1 MLHLHYTPTPLELT
15 RLTTAQVAYALLTIQ
30 IDTQLAAP
38 TTAPDACAW
47 VFLVDASHSMQIP
60 IVTDAVFRELAR
72 SGTVHETLVDGVAV
86 WQFSGAVPEHIRAAS
101 PTALRYV
108 YDALHSIVEH
118 LRGQDQFALVACAER
133 AELLVPLHTGRER
146 EQLLAQLDAL
156 NTTELGDATE
166 LAAGL
171 QLALTH
177 LQRVAGPFARRIVL
191 LTDGFT
197 QDAAACLALAQRAAQ
212 EQVAVSTLGLGGDF
226 QEELLTALA
235 DSSGGRA
242 TMVRDAEQI
251 GAAVAAEF
259 AAARFALAPTVRLM
273 LHLSQGV
280 QVRHITRIAP
290 ELTLLTPQHSSDGRH
305 VVVAAG
311 DVGQDGRLTLLLEL
325 LVPPAP
331 RAAPAEQ
338 RRVRL
343 AQVRVQGAGNLAP
356 ASADLI
362 ASYAAHAA
370 PLVPPVQA
378 AVAQASTARLLQR
391 ALTLARQ
398 GKAGEAGS
406 LLHTAAT
413 RLREQ
418 GKHTLADTVQRE
430 AATLLQT
437 GKTTRL
443 GAKEL
448 AYATRRLGGG

>member
-1 MLHLHYTPTPLELT
+1 MLHLHCTPAPLELAP
-15 RLTTAQVAYALLTIQ
+15 LPSVQVAYALLTIQ
-30 IDTQLAAP
+30 MDPRRATSIA
-38 TTAPDACAW
+38 APDAGAW

-60 IVTDAVFRELAR
+60 IVTEAVFRELAR

-86 WQFSGAVPEHIRAAS
+86 WQFSGAVPEHIRATS
-101 PTALRYV
+101 PTALGYV

-118 LRGQDQFALVACAER
+118 LRADDQFALVACAER
-133 AELLVPLHTGRER
+133 AELLVPLHSGRER
-146 EQLLAQLDAL
+146 EQLLAQLGAL
-156 NTTELGDATE
+156 HATELGDGTE
-166 LAAGL
+166 LAVGL
-171 QLALTH
+171 QLALDH
-177 LQRVAGPFARRIVL
+177 LQRVPASFARRVVL

-197 QDAAACLALAQRAAQ
+197 QDAAACLALAQRAAR

-242 TMVRDAEQI
+242 VMLPDAEQI

-259 AAARFALAPTVRLM
+259 AAARFALAPTLRLV

-311 DVGQDGRLTLLLEL
+311 DVGRDGTLTLLLEL

-331 RAAPAEQ
+331 RAAPDEQ

-343 AQVRVQGAGNLAP
+343 AQMRVQGAGNLAS
-356 ASADLI
+356 ASSDLI
-362 ASYAAHAA
+362 ARYAPHAA
-370 PLVPPVQA
+370 PLAPPVQA

-391 ALTLARQ
+391 ALGLARQ
-398 GKAGEAGS
+398 GNAGEAGN
-406 LLHTAAT
+406 LLHTAAA